1 MRTRLSRRITLNVLA
16 LGVFA
21 FSVFP
26 VYWMVL
32 TAFKP
37 TKEIQAETP
46 SFLPTHVTF
55 THFSTAVNADG
66 FWTFW
71 RNSGMVAIS
80 AVLASLVVA
89 CLAAYAVGRMK
100 WKGRQAFIL
109 MVFIAQMTP
118 WEALLIPMY
127 VIARDTD
134 MLDKLPMLTLI
145 YFMMTLP
152 FTIVTLRGFLKG
164 DPGRARGGR
173 PGRRLQPV
181 RGVPAD
187 RLPAAR
193 AGAAVHFAVRFHHRV
208 ERVRLREPADH
219 QEPGPAHAAG
229 LALVVQQHVRYGL
242 GRHDGRG
249 HPVHAARPGDL
260 PGPAGPGD
268 HRCGGGCRQ
277 GLVLRER
284 QPRRDPVPVSSVDG
298 AGVLD
303 HGAVGVSGG
312 ALEEQRR

>member
-1 MRTRLSRRITLNVLA
+1 MRTRLSRKISLNLVALVVL
-16 LGVFA
+16 A

-55 THFSTAVNADG
+55 THFSTAVHADG

-71 RNSGMVAIS
+71 RNSGLVAIS
-80 AVLASLVVA
+80 AVLMSLVVA

-164 DPGRARGGR
+164 IPVELEEAAQVDGCNQFQAFRRIVFPLLAPGLLSTSLFGFITAWNEFAFANLLIIKNQDQRTLPVWLSSFSNTFGTDWGATMAAATLFMLPVLLIFLVLQGR
-173 PGRRLQPV
+173 V
-181 RGVPAD
+181 TTGVA
-187 RLPAAR
+187 
-193 AGAAVHFAVRFHHRV
+193 AGAVK
-208 ERVRLREPADH
+208 
-219 QEPGPAHAAG
+219 G
-229 LALVVQQHVRYGL
+229 
-242 GRHDGRG
+242 
-249 HPVHAARPGDL
+249 
-260 PGPAGPGD
+260 
-268 HRCGGGCRQ
+268 
-277 GLVLRER
+277 
-284 QPRRDPVPVSSVDG
+284 
-298 AGVLD
+298 
-303 HGAVGVSGG
+303 
-312 ALEEQRR
+312 